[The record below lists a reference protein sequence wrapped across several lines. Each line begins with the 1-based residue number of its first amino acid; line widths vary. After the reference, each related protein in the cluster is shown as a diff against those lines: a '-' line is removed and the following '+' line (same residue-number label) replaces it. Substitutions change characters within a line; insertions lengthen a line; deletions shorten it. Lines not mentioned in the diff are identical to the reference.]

1 MPEQNSQKIK
11 ILKRRAFFSILLGII
26 MVFAACFGF
35 YLGFKQ
41 VRQPTLIVLT
51 FHGITDKPIKPWETS
66 WEKLNSIITRL
77 QNHDYKFISPRTFA
91 EKLNQ
96 QSFSGRNCLI
106 TFDDGLKTS
115 AEAIKRL
122 YKEKQISSAFFILTD
137 FIGKNT
143 YIEASDLK
151 DLQNNFDCHIGLHGK
166 RHYEVTKIIKDGDNL
181 LNELE
186 NAKSELATLSGQ
198 QITWYSY
205 PFGDYNASATA
216 VIASSSFEF
225 AFTVDGYNVDFDV
238 DHKLIPRI
246 MYLRGADAAK
256 APSPLDWAPP
266 ESAQKGS
273 LTITL
278 SCLVGFISLSWIV
291 RAFFLLRTIK
301 KSLQSQKNR

>member
-1 MPEQNSQKIK
+1 M
-11 ILKRRAFFSILLGII
+11 KRRAFFSILIGIVMI
-26 MVFAACFGF
+26 AAACFGF

-41 VRQPTLIVLT
+41 VKHPTLIVLT
-51 FHGITDKPIKPWETS
+51 FHGITDKPLKPWETNWDNLS
-66 WEKLNSIITRL
+66 SILNRL
-77 QNHDYKFISPRTFA
+77 ENHDYKFISPQEFT
-91 EKLNQ
+91 EMLNQ

-122 YKEKQISSAFFILTD
+122 YKEKQISSVFFIITD

-143 YIEASDLK
+143 YINAADLK
-151 DLQNNFDCHIGLHGK
+151 ELQNNFGCQVGLHGK
-166 RHYEVTKIIKDGDNL
+166 RHYEVTKIIKDGDDL

-186 NAKSELATLSGQ
+186 SAKSDLSQ
-198 QITWYSY
+198 LTERPVTWYSY
-205 PFGDYNASATA
+205 PFGEYNASATS
-216 VIASSSFEF
+216 VIASSSFKF
-225 AFTVDGYNVDFDV
+225 AFTVDGYNVDPDV

-246 MYLRGADAAK
+246 MYLRGADAAQ

-266 ESAQKGS
+266 EFAQKGS

-291 RAFFLLRTIK
+291 RAFFLLKTIK
-301 KSLQSQKNR
+301 KSLESQGK